1 MYRLT
6 ILVVY
11 RRALIENHHDVAAKH
26 LLNVHGFLWP
36 KEDFAAIRRRSEGD
50 AILGDFAPVRQ
61 REHLEAAGIGK
72 DGLVPA
78 RKPVQPAVRFNHIQ
92 TGAQEQM
99 EGVAQNDLR
108 AQVFDLRRQHAFDRT
123 IGSHRHE
130 RRSFDHA
137 TRESDAAATG
147 GAIGFQK
154 FEGHAAHV
162 EASCGH
168 SNIASP

>member
-11 RRALIENHHDVAAKH
+11 RRALIENHHDVAAQH
-26 LLNVHGFLWP
+26 LLDVHGLLGP
-36 KEDFAAIRRRSEGD
+36 EEHLAAVGGRGEGD
-50 AILGDFAPVRQ
+50 AGLGDLAPMRQ
-61 REHLEAAGIGK
+61 REHLEAAGIGE

-78 RKPVQPAVRFNHIQ
+78 CKPVQPAVRFNHIQ
-92 TGAQEQM
+92 AGAQEQM

-154 FEGHAAHV
+154 FEGHTAHA